1 MSAGRNRNARS
12 RRSALAAQRL
22 HDALRERAPLF
33 LVSLLD
39 IGDTPAGPHE
49 WCILPVPP
57 PPPRKRGLQT
67 AKLVPCVVLLAA
79 ERAGLRVHR
88 TLGAFEE
95 DVHPPLGH
103 VDGARYELR
112 AVTPRPLRLAAR
124 RYERSAGKPRPV
136 GRDDGRP
143 RSSRERMQAERE
155 ALDAAQATTRA
166 AEDLR

>member
-57 PPPRKRGLQT
+57 HPPRKRGLQT

-103 VDGARYELR
+103 IDGARYELR
-112 AVTPRPLRLAAR
+112 AVQR
-124 RYERSAGKPRPV
+124 RPV

-155 ALDAAQATTRA
+155 ALDAAQATARA
-166 AEDLR
+166 AEDLREV